1 MGLIWTPFFY
11 FLYHQY
17 IQYPIIIHEPLVLF
31 IPEFIASL
39 IMTWSLQIFIM
50 IYLPPLISTPL
61 LTPFLIHH
69 LKSVSWFSL
78 LGLSSLLF
86 VFLKRNFSHLFKQ
99 TIEVR
104 REFQSFLNKFFAALC
119 FLKTLLSLI
128 TLFPFCLFL
137 IHQVIGGELQDRLI
151 PIPYSKSTTDQ
162 AVREFYNCPVKL
174 LSLYLTL
181 YAWCIPSSKTSIQTP
196 KKCCTFYLVILP
208 WYPSST

>member
-1 MGLIWTPFFY
+1 MISPDFY
-11 FLYHQY
+11 YDLFTTFD
-17 IQYPIIIHEPLVLF
+17 IYPITHPLSHSSPQVCLMIQSF
-31 IPEFIASL
+31 GSILSFVCV
-39 IMTWSLQIFIM
+39 IF
-50 IYLPPLISTPL
+50 
-61 LTPFLIHH
+61 
-69 LKSVSWFSL
+69 
-78 LGLSSLLF
+78 
-86 VFLKRNFSHLFKQ
+86 KRNFSHLFKQ

-181 YAWCIPSSKTSIQTP
+181 YA
-196 KKCCTFYLVILP
+196 
-208 WYPSST
+208 

>member
-61 LTPFLIHH
+61 LTPFLIH

-86 VFLKRNFSHLFKQ
+86 VLFLKETSL
-99 TIEVR
+99 I
-104 REFQSFLNKFFAALC
+104 FLNKPLKWEENFKAFWTSFLRLC
-119 FLKTLLSLI
+119 VFKTLLSLI

-151 PIPYSKSTTDQ
+151 PVPYSKSTTDQ

-181 YAWCIPSSKTSIQTP
+181 YAWCIPSSKTSTP
-196 KKCCTFYLVILP
+196 KNCCTFYLVILP
-208 WYPSST
+208 RYPSST